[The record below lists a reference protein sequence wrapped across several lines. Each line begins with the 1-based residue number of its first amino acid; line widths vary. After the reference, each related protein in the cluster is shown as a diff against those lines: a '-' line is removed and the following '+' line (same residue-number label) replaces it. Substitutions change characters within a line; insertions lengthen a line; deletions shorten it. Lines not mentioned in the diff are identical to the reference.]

1 MRATLCLASV
11 LVALGPPSRTAPPL
25 CLAGKRRGRK
35 AAGGGGFGAKAAGG
49 GGGGFGAPRKRAP
62 RQRPDV
68 PSPPPPPP
76 PAAADIASIVDGL
89 DEDADPFFQLA
100 PHILLTEFR
109 SAEIERVLRT
119 IEFAQGRRGVDA
131 DVIADPWRP
140 HGELHAY
147 MPGVDAS
154 PWHDPSRFDFAAELE
169 ANYEAIKAEFYALL
183 HHECEFQHVTEM
195 NYDSGWKTMVLY
207 YNGKPIKDFPS
218 HLCPVTSAILRK
230 VPIAGVRYPRTH
242 ARAHTRAH
250 MACTQQRP
258 VRPSWQRIAGFNR
271 QLPRSGIPTHSDGNN
286 MWLTLQMG
294 IEATADTPHSRTPSL
309 RHR

>member
-11 LVALGPPSRTAPPL
+11 LVALGPSSRTAPPL

-35 AAGGGGFGAKAAGG
+35 AAAGGGFGAKAAGG

-62 RQRPDV
+62 RQRSDV

-109 SAEIERVLRT
+109 SAEIERVLQT

-147 MPGVDAS
+147 MPGIDAS

-169 ANYEAIKAEFYALL
+169 ANHEAIKAEFYALL
-183 HHECEFQHVTEM
+183 RHECEFQHVTEM

-230 VPIAGVRYPRTH
+230 VPIAGVRRARTH
-242 ARAHTRAH
+242 AHTRARTWPAH
-250 MACTQQRP
+250 SNASRAPLGSASPDSIGSCRALAF
-258 VRPSWQRIAGFNR
+258 RR
-271 QLPRSGIPTHSDGNN
+271 IPT
-286 MWLTLQMG
+286 
-294 IEATADTPHSRTPSL
+294 ATTCGSRSRWASRQPPIAPTRAPSL